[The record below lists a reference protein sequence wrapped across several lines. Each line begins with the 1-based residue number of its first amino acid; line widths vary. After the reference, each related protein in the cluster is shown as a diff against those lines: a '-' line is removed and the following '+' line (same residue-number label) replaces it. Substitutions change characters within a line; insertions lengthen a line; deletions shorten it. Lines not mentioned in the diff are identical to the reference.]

1 MTASDQQQQVDVG
14 PLPTVV
20 ADAAFLD
27 VQNVHVALAVSA
39 GTENRSLGVSPRQE
53 CELNMGCEKSPAL
66 LGTESTSDHGVLRT
80 PSNKGSKK

>member
-53 CELNMGCEKSPAL
+53 SPANFGL
-66 LGTESTSDHGVLRT
+66 KYSIAAAVIHSTDS
-80 PSNKGSKK
+80 